1 MMRKIVILSF
11 VTLDGV
17 MQAPGGKGE
26 DPSGGFDYE
35 GWAVPHFDETIFNEM
50 DRQMSPPFDL
60 LLGRKTYDIFAAY
73 WPSHPEDGAGLNA
86 AVKYVATRGGARDQ
100 WDQTVFLTGDLVQKI
115 RELKEQDGPMLQVHG
130 SGELIQTLLKHDLA
144 DELWLKIFPVILGK
158 GKRLFEAGVSPAAFR
173 LTEQSATPSGIILA
187 RFERKGQV
195 ETGMI
200 GE

>member
-11 VTLDGV
+11 ITLDGV

-35 GWAVPHFDETIFNEM
+35 GWVMPYLDEAGLNEM
-50 DRQMSPPFDL
+50 DRQMTPPFDL

-86 AVKYVATRGGARDQ
+86 AVKYVATRGGTSNR
-100 WDQTVFLTGDLVQKI
+100 WDKTVFLTGDVAQKI

-158 GKRLFEAGVSPAAFR
+158 GKRLFLSGISPAAFR

-187 RFERKGQV
+187 RFERNGQV
-195 ETGMI
+195 ELASIDG
-200 GE
+200 